1 MDILRD
7 CKKANAEGR
16 PYVVVF
22 VGVNGVGK
30 STSLSKVCFWLKSQ
44 KLKVMLAACDTFRSA
59 WCFWLKSQ
67 KLKVMLAACDTFRSG
82 WQTRLESFESFYGR
96 LSPSTAV

>member
-7 CKKANAEGR
+7 AKKANAEGR

-30 STSLSKVCFWLKSQ
+30 STSLSKVCPEPDSNRFCL
-44 KLKVMLAACDTFRSA
+44 
-59 WCFWLKSQ
+59 
-67 KLKVMLAACDTFRSG
+67 
-82 WQTRLESFESFYGR
+82 SFYSFC
-96 LSPSTAV
+96 LSF